1 MLKVNLDVIK
11 PWITNRL
18 EELLGLEDDVVIE
31 FVFNQLEDKVS
42 RYFGVSINFI

>member
-11 PWITNRL
+11 PWITRRL

-31 FVFNQLEDKVS
+31 FVFNQLDEKV
-42 RYFGVSINFI
+42 